1 MALLRNALC
10 TVFLTAGFAAIA
22 LRAQPTDV
30 RAVVD
35 RTQNDLRQAEDFE
48 RQHGKQTNRY
58 DNAQRHLSDFDK
70 DFTRGHFD
78 KGKLSNAI
86 DDVKN
91 VVDHNTL
98 NPEGRDALSR
108 DLQDLR
114 VIRAEHEK

>member
-1 MALLRNALC
+1 MLNRVRWSSFYEVTSRCNL
-10 TVFLTAGFAAIA
+10 
-22 LRAQPTDV
+22 

-35 RTQNDLRQAEDFE
+35 RAQNDLRQAEDFE
-48 RQHGKQTNRY
+48 RHHGKETTRY
-58 DNAQRHLSDFDK
+58 QNAQRHLSEFDK
-70 DFTRGHFD
+70 NFTRGHFD
-78 KGKLSNAI
+78 KGKLDAAI

-114 VIRAEHEK
+114 VVRAEHER